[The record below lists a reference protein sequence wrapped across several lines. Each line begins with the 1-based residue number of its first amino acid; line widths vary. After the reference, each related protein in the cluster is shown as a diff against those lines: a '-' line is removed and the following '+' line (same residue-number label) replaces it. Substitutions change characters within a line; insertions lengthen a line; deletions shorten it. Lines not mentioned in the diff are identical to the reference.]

1 MTKQRIL
8 VCGATGF
15 VGRNM
20 AEAFAGDS
28 SCELHAVF
36 NKRLPFED
44 ERIVWHKCDLTNPHQ
59 VSSLLKKVK
68 PAKIIQAA
76 ATTSGAKD
84 IVSTPQIH
92 VTDNAVMNSYLFRD
106 AVDNEV
112 QHLVFFSC
120 TVMYQSSDRP
130 IAENA
135 YDANG
140 SVHPRYFGVANT
152 KLYIEKICKFYSDIS
167 KTKFSIIRHSNL
179 YGPHDKFDLNKGH
192 FIGSSILKVHLS
204 KNEID
209 IFGKGNERRD
219 YLFINDFI
227 DFVKKIIKKQ
237 KNNYEIYN
245 CSYGKSYPIKEILK
259 KIINLS
265 GMKKKINHLSGKNLN
280 INIAVSN
287 KKAKKEIQWRPT
299 TKLDKGLKKTINW
312 FKKNEKFLQ
321 K

>member
-1 MTKQRIL
+1 MNKNI
-8 VCGATGF
+8 VICGATGF
-15 VGRNM
+15 VGKNLVLQLSKKYKIIGVYNRKPSFKCKNVLWVK
-20 AEAFAGDS
+20 ADLRKIEE
-28 SCELHAVF
+28 C
-36 NKRLPFED
+36 NK
-44 ERIVWHKCDLTNPHQ
+44 VT
-59 VSSLLKKVK
+59 KKVD
-68 PAKIIQAA
+68 ILIQAA
-76 ATTSGAKD
+76 ATTSGSKD
-84 IVSTPQIH
+84 IINKPYLH
-92 VTDNAVMNSYLFRD
+92 VTDNAIMNSNLLKSCF
-106 AVDNEV
+106 DNKV
-112 QHLVFFSC
+112 KHFIFTSC
-120 TVMYQSSDRP
+120 TVMYGNSMVP
-130 IAENA
+130 LNENQVIEKKI
-135 YDANG
+135 YKN
-140 SVHPRYFGVANT
+140 YFGVANT